1 MNIGFRENMTVEFK
15 SDLKKLSDDV
25 IIESVVA
32 FANTDGGKFFLG
44 VEDNGDITGLHPSH
58 KDPSKLAAFIANK
71 TIPPVAVQTE
81 LMDADDVKYLIVTVP
96 KYTAI
101 VAASNGKVLR
111 RRIKL
116 DGEPENIPMYPYE
129 MNTRLSSLRML
140 DYSAQPVPEA
150 VYSDLDPVER
160 EHLRNI
166 IQNYHGEK
174 NLLDLDDTE
183 LDLALRLAVEQNGT
197 FVPTYCGMLLIGR
210 RERLSTL
217 VPTAEA
223 AFQEL
228 QGTDVAVN
236 ESFVLPILTAFEKI
250 ESYMDARN
258 HTEEMEEGLFRI
270 SIPDFDKRAF
280 REALVNAFCHRDYT
294 MLGRVRVLL
303 DDDGLTISNPGG
315 FIEGVTIEN
324 LLTAEPHGRNPAL
337 ADVLKRIGLA
347 ERTGRGV
354 DRIFEGSLSYGKS
367 LPDYSESN
375 TNQVKLFIPK
385 SLPDKA
391 FIKMIAE
398 EQSKIGRPLSI
409 NALLIL
415 NALKSNRRLRIGE
428 LAYMIHL
435 NEYKV
440 RTTVEKLVE
449 SGLVEADGN
458 GNSRAYILSAALY
471 KNADNVIGY
480 VRQTG
485 IDRVR
490 YPELVLKF
498 AKNNQGKVTRKDV
511 MQLLHLNQG
520 QAYRLLV
527 KMTEEGK
534 LLLVGKGKFAYYK
547 IK

>member
-1 MNIGFRENMTVEFK
+1 MNIGFRENMTAEFK

-485 IDRVR
+485 IDRIR

>member
-183 LDLALRLAVEQNGT
+183 LDLALRLAVEQNGA